1 MAFFKRTKIIDY
13 SDEQLIIE
21 IERGNEA
28 AFNLLYERYS
38 TRLFHYFLKFLGNDF
53 GKAEDF
59 LQELFIKVLNK
70 ASSFNPTAK
79 ASTWLYTIATNMCKN
94 EWRNIEN
101 RQRILRQFEAWE
113 YPAAS
118 VFQRLESLQLAKHL
132 STLINQLEY
141 EERLI
146 IQLRFQQEFSIREI
160 ATIMEIPEGT
170 VKSRLFYLLKRLAAE
185 LKTNPICKT

>member
-1 MAFFKRTKIIDY
+1 MGFFKKTKVICY

-38 TRLFHYFLKFLGNDF
+38 TRLFHYFLKLLSNDSN
-53 GKAEDF
+53 KAEDF

-70 ASSFNPTAK
+70 ASTFDPTQK

-94 EWRNIEN
+94 EWRNSEN
-101 RQRILRQFEAWE
+101 RQRILRQFDAWQ
-113 YPAAS
+113 YPS
-118 VFQRLESLQLAKHL
+118 TTVYERLESQQIAKQLG
-132 STLINQLEY
+132 SLINQLGH

-146 IQLRFQQEFSIREI
+146 IQLRFQQELSIREI
-160 ATIMEIPEGT
+160 ATILEIPEGT
-170 VKSRLFYLLKRLAAE
+170 VKSKLFYLLKRLAAE
-185 LKTNPICKT
+185 LKTNPIC